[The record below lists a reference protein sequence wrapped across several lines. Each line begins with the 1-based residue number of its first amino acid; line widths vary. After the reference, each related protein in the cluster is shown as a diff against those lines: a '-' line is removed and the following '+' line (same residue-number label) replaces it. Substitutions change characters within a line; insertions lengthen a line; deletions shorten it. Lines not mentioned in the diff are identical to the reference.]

1 MEKDSNTLKLL
12 REILCIHAE
21 TQTYWHRRMIELAL
35 NILWRWLK
43 EYMKRDICPVF
54 TLLDVQWGMTYLL

>member
-1 MEKDSNTLKLL
+1 MEKESNTLELL

-35 NILWRWLK
+35 NILWR
-43 EYMKRDICPVF
+43 
-54 TLLDVQWGMTYLL
+54 